1 MAEIDGTNPLTPV
14 WPQRPYRKIEEEGK
28 NNSGRQ
34 EEEQEE
40 PQHKKKKNDDDN
52 GIHIDEYV

>member
-14 WPQRPYRKIEEEGK
+14 WPQRPYRKIEEDGK
-28 NNSGRQ
+28 NNKRQ
-34 EEEQEE
+34 KEEQEE
-40 PQHKKKKNDDDN
+40 PHDKKKDDDDN